1 MTDIE
6 LLLSII
12 KQSGM
17 TMVAI
22 SEKSGIER
30 ATLYNRLKRK
40 GEFTG
45 SEIVSLSNVLHLSK
59 SQRDKIFL
67 S

>member
-59 SQRDKIFL
+59 SLRDKIFL

>member
-1 MTDIE
+1 MTDNE
-6 LLLSII
+6 LLLTKI
-12 KQSGM
+12 KDSGM

-22 SEKSGIER
+22 CEKSGIDR
-30 ATLYNRLKRK
+30 ATIYNRLKGR
-40 GEFTG
+40 GEFTA

-59 SQRDKIFL
+59 QDRDKIFL